1 MGNNSSELMQ
11 DFKVLAS
18 EGQNVVAEF
27 NNCASVIFSR
37 CHWLQEES
45 RALAAQRDAPVPWLV
60 LGALQV
66 GNPSVKLQEV
76 VG

>member
-1 MGNNSSELMQ
+1 MR

-18 EGQNVVAEF
+18 EGQNFVATLDDF
-27 NNCASVIFSR
+27 ASVIFSR
-37 CHWLQEES
+37 YHWRQEKS
-45 RALAAQRDAPVPWLV
+45 RALAAQRDPLMPGLV
-60 LGALQV
+60 SGALQA